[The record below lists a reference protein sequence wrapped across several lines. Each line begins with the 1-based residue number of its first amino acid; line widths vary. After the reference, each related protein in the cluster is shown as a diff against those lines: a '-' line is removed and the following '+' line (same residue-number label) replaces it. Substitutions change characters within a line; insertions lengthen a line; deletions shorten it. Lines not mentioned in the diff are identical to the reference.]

1 MSAIR
6 IVCLDDAALDLPLAM
21 GGGRV
26 RALLRP
32 EVGARQRALLYVELP
47 AAATSTVLRHPAEA
61 AYFVVRGAG
70 AVVERDRIAHPVREA
85 QMVFVPAG
93 LAYRLVG
100 PAVFVGGPCP
110 PDPALA
116 PPPAQAGAGHP
127 TPDGGPA
134 GVPAGARGEAPGE
147 GAAPSVRIFD
157 PEQHGVPMPMIARRS
172 WLVIGPHTGARYAV
186 MNLVELEPGEM
197 NTPHVHP
204 ASEDSLFVLRG
215 FGWAHDLDTGA
226 RLALH
231 AACALVVP
239 PGVRHAVEAGPG
251 GMRSIG
257 GPVPPDVGMLRAM
270 GLAV

>member
-6 IVCLDDAALDLPLAM
+6 VVCLDDAAVDLPLAT

-32 EVGARQRALLYVELP
+32 EVGARERALLYIELP
-47 AAATSTVLRHPAEA
+47 AAATSAILRHPAEA

-70 AVVERDRIAHPVREA
+70 AVVERDRPARPVREA
-85 QMVFVPAG
+85 QMVYVPAG
-93 LAYRLVG
+93 LAYQLVG
-100 PAVFVGGPCP
+100 PAVFAGGPCP

-116 PPPAQAGAGHP
+116 SPPTPAGAGDP
-127 TPDGGPA
+127 TPDAGPA
-134 GVPAGARGEAPGE
+134 GVPAGAGEDAPGE
-147 GAAPSVRIFD
+147 GGPSAVRIFD
-157 PEQHGVPMPMIARRS
+157 PMRHGVPMPMIARRS

-215 FGWAHDLDTGA
+215 SGWAHNLDTGE

-239 PGVRHAVEAGPG
+239 PGVRHAVEAGPAG
-251 GMRSIG
+251 LHSIG
-257 GPVPPDVGMLRAM
+257 GPVPPDVGMLEAM
-270 GLAV
+270 GLTM